1 MNRPTLRRLGC
12 ACMRAME
19 ILAIIVT
26 VTSLSSAGAIVVI
39 DYNMRR
45 LCSEKGPG
53 DETWPPQNVGEL
65 WKCMGY

>member
-1 MNRPTLRRLGC
+1 
-12 ACMRAME
+12 MRAME
-19 ILAIIVT
+19 ILGIIVT

-39 DYNMRR
+39 DCNMRR
-45 LCSEKGPG
+45 LCSEKDPG